1 MVRVGV
7 IVCGC
12 GWDSGWD
19 SRCEWEGG
27 CGWVQVGGWGGSGVG
42 ATPVE
47 GCYAPPIEAA
57 KKSQAALRRVSDRA
71 QLREAADELGLDAL
85 AIEGRAERRHVR
97 LHLGEQ
103 HAHLVVRADRQQRL
117 YDVVGEGVVQQG
129 AEVGGELQL
138 GGDEADDFAISAGEA
153 LLDDVGGE
161 LLQRELRDHAVQR
174 LDDAQREGDLL
185 EVEHILHDVVAEG
198 VAHELARV

>member
-1 MVRVGV
+1 MCLCVSVCVCASVCVMVCVGV
-7 IVCGC
+7 IVGGC
-12 GWDSGWD
+12 GWDRGWD

-47 GCYAPPIEAA
+47 GCYTAPIEAA

-103 HAHLVVRADRQQRL
+103 HAHLGRVRVR
-117 YDVVGEGVVQQG
+117 VGVRVR
-129 AEVGGELQL
+129 VKGE
-138 GGDEADDFAISAGEA
+138 
-153 LLDDVGGE
+153 
-161 LLQRELRDHAVQR
+161 R
-174 LDDAQREGDLL
+174 
-185 EVEHILHDVVAEG
+185 
-198 VAHELARV
+198 